1 MCFNDFLRIT
11 MLYFDYTKRY
21 TTADKR
27 KGIIKMTKNTFV
39 NRLSARAEITQ
50 EQSRIVVDAIEDHN
64 LFAKEEKDLIVSD
77 IAQQLGCGEKQ
88 AQRYFCEASRIIRSE
103 IKDQAVMWIAGTTV
117 VVIAGIVVM
126 RMRKN
131 KDKEK

>member
-1 MCFNDFLRIT
+1 

-64 LFAKEEKDLIVSD
+64 LFAKDEKALIVSD
-77 IAQQLGCGEKQ
+77 IAQQLEVGEDTAEK
-88 AQRYFCEASRIIRSE
+88 YFSHASQIVRSE
-103 IKDQAVMWIAGTTV
+103 IKNQSVKWVAGAAVI
-117 VVIAGIVVM
+117 VIAGIIVF
-126 RMRKN
+126 RLRK
-131 KDKEK
+131 K

>member
-1 MCFNDFLRIT
+1 
-11 MLYFDYTKRY
+11 MLYFDHTKRY
-21 TTADKR
+21 TTADNR

-39 NRLSARAEITQ
+39 NRLSAKAEITQ

>member
-1 MCFNDFLRIT
+1 

-64 LFAKEEKDLIVSD
+64 LFAKDEKDLIVSD

-103 IKDQAVMWIAGTTV
+103 IKDQAIMWIAGTTV

>member
-1 MCFNDFLRIT
+1 

-21 TTADKR
+21 TTADNR

-64 LFAKEEKDLIVSD
+64 LFAKDEKALIVSD
-77 IAQQLGCGEKQ
+77 IAHQLGCGEKQ

-117 VVIAGIVVM
+117 VVFAGIVVM

>member
-1 MCFNDFLRIT
+1 
-11 MLYFDYTKRY
+11 MLYFNHTKRY
-21 TTADKR
+21 TTADNR

>member
-1 MCFNDFLRIT
+1 

-64 LFAKEEKDLIVSD
+64 LFAKDEKDLIVSD

-103 IKDQAVMWIAGTTV
+103 IKDHAVMWIAGTTV

>member
-1 MCFNDFLRIT
+1 
-11 MLYFDYTKRY
+11 MLYFDHTKRY
-21 TTADKR
+21 TTADNK

-39 NRLSARAEITQ
+39 NRLSAKAEITQ

>member
-1 MCFNDFLRIT
+1 
-11 MLYFDYTKRY
+11 
-21 TTADKR
+21 
-27 KGIIKMTKNTFV
+27 MTKNTFIK
-39 NRLSARAEITQ
+39 RLSQKADITT
-50 EQSRIVVDAIEDHN
+50 EQSRIVVEAIEDHN
-64 LFAKEEKDLIVSD
+64 LFAKDEKEIIIAD

-88 AQRYFCEASRIIRSE
+88 AQRYFCEAAGIIRSE

-126 RMRKN
+126 RMRKS

>member
-1 MCFNDFLRIT
+1 

-131 KDKEK
+131 KDKEDNTHE

>member
-1 MCFNDFLRIT
+1 

-39 NRLSARAEITQ
+39 NRLSAKAEITQ

-77 IAQQLGCGEKQ
+77 IAQKLGCGEKQ

>member
-1 MCFNDFLRIT
+1 

-88 AQRYFCEASRIIRSE
+88 AQRYFCEATRIIRSE

>member
-1 MCFNDFLRIT
+1 

-21 TTADKR
+21 TTADNR

>member
-1 MCFNDFLRIT
+1 

-103 IKDQAVMWIAGTTV
+103 IKDQAIMWIAGTTV

-131 KDKEK
+131 KDKEN

>member
-1 MCFNDFLRIT
+1 

-39 NRLSARAEITQ
+39 NRLSAKAEITQ

>member
-1 MCFNDFLRIT
+1 

-50 EQSRIVVDAIEDHN
+50 EQSSIVVDAIEDHN

>member
-1 MCFNDFLRIT
+1 
-11 MLYFDYTKRY
+11 
-21 TTADKR
+21 
-27 KGIIKMTKNTFV
+27 MTKNTFV

>member
-1 MCFNDFLRIT
+1 
-11 MLYFDYTKRY
+11 
-21 TTADKR
+21 
-27 KGIIKMTKNTFV
+27 MTKNTFV

-64 LFAKEEKDLIVSD
+64 LFAKDEKDLIVSD

-88 AQRYFCEASRIIRSE
+88 GQRYFCEASRIIRSE
-103 IKDQAVMWIAGTTV
+103 IKDQTVMWIAGTTV

>member
-1 MCFNDFLRIT
+1 
-11 MLYFDYTKRY
+11 MLYFDHTKRY
-21 TTADKR
+21 TTADNR

-39 NRLSARAEITQ
+39 NRLSAKAEITQ

-64 LFAKEEKDLIVSD
+64 LFAKDEKALIVSD

>member
-1 MCFNDFLRIT
+1 

>member
-1 MCFNDFLRIT
+1 

-64 LFAKEEKDLIVSD
+64 LFAKDEKALIVSD
-77 IAQQLGCGEKQ
+77 IARQLGCGEKQ

>member
-1 MCFNDFLRIT
+1 
-11 MLYFDYTKRY
+11 MLYFNHTKRY

-39 NRLSARAEITQ
+39 NRLSAKAEITQ